1 MHYIQK
7 QAMRDFIQDYFTL
20 SKQDRYGLLLLIG
33 LFFMVLILPSF
44 VSYFEESEASDF
56 SAFRAEIADVL
67 ILLETEKE
75 DERGFKATKRI
86 EVDPAN
92 LFTFNPNE
100 LTKEQALQLGLSKF
114 AANNLTK
121 YLAKGGRIYRKE
133 DFPKIHGIEAYDYE
147 RLKNYI
153 EIPETK
159 KPKKKGFKKE
169 YEKPQ
174 IQLTPFAFNPNTLTA
189 TTAKE
194 LGLPDK
200 IAERLEKYLGTGAR
214 FKEKADFKK
223 MYGVTDE
230 MYETLEPY
238 ISIEETKEEVSI
250 KEEKVIVELT
260 NFNPNELTTEKAVKL
275 GLSKKVSKGI
285 ENYLKT
291 GARFKTKE
299 DFKKIYG
306 LESEDFEQLKN
317 YITIP
322 EAEKPKLVRIDINTA
337 SIDDWK
343 KVSGIGNY
351 FATEIVKYREAL
363 GGFTSLA
370 QLKEV
375 YKMDEKFDLIQEH
388 LIFENKTIRKIN
400 LNTVEVEELRDHPY
414 LDFNTANSIIKLRLQ
429 YGGSYVLIDQI
440 KRSFL
445 VDDELFEK
453 LKPYLMLAD

>member
-1 MHYIQK
+1 
-7 QAMRDFIQDYFTL
+7 MRDFIQDYFTL
-20 SKQDRYGLLLLIG
+20 SKQDRYGLLLLIS

-44 VSYFEESEASDF
+44 VSHFEENEVSDF
-56 SAFRAEIADVL
+56 TEFRAEIADAL

-75 DERGFKATKRI
+75 EKYDFKKAKRT

-100 LTKEQALQLGLSKF
+100 LTKEQALKLGLSKF

-133 DFPKIHGIEAYDYE
+133 DFSKIHGIEEYDYE
-147 RLKNYI
+147 RLKTYI
-153 EIPETK
+153 KIPETK
-159 KPKKKGFKKE
+159 KPTYNKKKSFKKE
-169 YEKPQ
+169 YEKPT
-174 IQLTPFAFNPNTLTA
+174 IELTPFAFDPNTLTA

-194 LGLPDK
+194 LGLPNK
-200 IAERLEKYLGTGAR
+200 IGERLEKYLGTGAR
-214 FKEKADFKK
+214 FKAKEDFKK

-238 ISIEETKEEVSI
+238 ITIKETKIEEPKI
-250 KEEKVIVELT
+250 EEKIPIELA
-260 NFNPNELTTEKAVKL
+260 NFNPNELTTEKALKL
-275 GLSKKVSKGI
+275 GLSKKVGKGI

-291 GARFKTKE
+291 GARFKAKE

-306 LESEDFEQLKN
+306 IESEDFERLEA

-322 EAEKPKLVRIDINTA
+322 EAEKPKPVRIDINTA
-337 SIDDWK
+337 GIEDWRK
-343 KVSGIGNY
+343 ISGIGNY
-351 FATEIVKYREAL
+351 FATEIVKYRESL
-363 GGFTSLA
+363 GGFTSLD

-375 YKMDEKFDLIQEH
+375 YKMDEKFDLIQES
-388 LIFENKTIRKIN
+388 LAFENKAIRKIN

-414 LDFNTANSIIKLRLQ
+414 LDFNTANSIVKLRLQ
-429 YGGSYVLIDQI
+429 YGGYYVSIDQI
-440 KRSFL
+440 KKSFL

-453 LKPYLMLAD
+453 LAPYLILMD